1 MDARVK
7 PAHDERECGLIRNGF
22 VGTIRARGF
31 GPLHRRGFGV
41 IAMIRKLPSGKYRL
55 YSRKINPKT
64 GRRRNLG
71 TFDTRAAAEKH
82 ERAVQY
88 FKRH

>member
-1 MDARVK
+1 
-7 PAHDERECGLIRNGF
+7 
-22 VGTIRARGF
+22 
-31 GPLHRRGFGV
+31 
-41 IAMIRKLPSGKYRL
+41 MIRKLKSGQYRL
-55 YSRKINPKT
+55 YSRSLNPKA

-71 TFDTRAAAEKH
+71 TFDTREEAAAH

>member
-1 MDARVK
+1 
-7 PAHDERECGLIRNGF
+7 
-22 VGTIRARGF
+22 
-31 GPLHRRGFGV
+31 
-41 IAMIRKLPSGKYRL
+41 MIRKLSSGKFRL
-55 YSRKINPKT
+55 YSRRKNPKT

-71 TFDTRAAAEKH
+71 TFSSRAAAQQH